1 MCANSCIHKHVASI
15 PMQITSSPYHMTK
28 LITYLIHPYETHD
41 IVIRVIC
48 YYGKKIV
55 KLVWNVG
62 ILV

>member
-1 MCANSCIHKHVASI
+1 
-15 PMQITSSPYHMTK
+15 MTK